1 MIFAA
6 LLLSVAAPGAP
17 PVQTIFDGA
26 VDIARGQVRSLA
38 IPVQAAPRRVAC
50 SWAVHRG
57 APVRLLLMPAG
68 EVDAWV
74 RGKPHTLAAAAG
86 YGRSGH
92 LSYVAA
98 GPAELVL
105 VVEPQG
111 AAPELTRLRLTAR
124 LMDPSL
130 PFPPPAAPADRTR
143 GAILAWGS
151 LGLFA
156 AAAGFSASRIRR
168 NFRRRWG
175 G

>member
-6 LLLSVAAPGAP
+6 LLLSVAAQAPP
-17 PVQTIFDGA
+17 PVQMIFDGT
-26 VDIARGQVRSLA
+26 VDIGRGQVRSLA

-74 RGKPHTLAAAAG
+74 RGKPHELAAAAG
-86 YGRSGH
+86 YGRSGS
-92 LSYVAA
+92 LTYLA
-98 GPAELVL
+98 GAPAELVL
-105 VVEPQG
+105 VVEAQG

-130 PFPPPAAPADRTR
+130 PFPPPVTPADRTR

-156 AAAGFSASRIRR
+156 AAAAFSATRIRR